1 MLFNDFVKLAQQK
14 FGEIRLA
21 DLARELDVSAQVING
36 WKLRDKVP
44 YKYVKKLNDTFST
57 TANKIYRTSEPNNT
71 VEEKIDIKEKK
82 K

>member
-36 WKLRDKVP
+36 WKFRDKVP
-44 YKYVKKLNDTFST
+44 YKYVKKLNDTFLRPLVEFIRLMNQ
-57 TANKIYRTSEPNNT
+57 ALPKKI
-71 VEEKIDIKEKK
+71 
-82 K
+82 

>member
-36 WKLRDKVP
+36 WKLEDIMG
-44 YKYVKKLNDTFST
+44 S
-57 TANKIYRTSEPNNT
+57 KI
-71 VEEKIDIKEKK
+71 
-82 K
+82 